1 MPSVA
6 LQRGGSQNRKKC
18 VIRKR
23 RCLTHRMDLI
33 EVKDG
38 QTQMS
43 KGEDGLLKY
52 ERVPKFICGH
62 RFQLVREKSGAD
74 LQG

>member
-1 MPSVA
+1 
-6 LQRGGSQNRKKC
+6 
-18 VIRKR
+18 
-23 RCLTHRMDLI
+23 MDLI

-43 KGEDGLLKY
+43 TGEDGLLKY